1 MEARVTGLHQA
12 VKDKEEQIVGLNQTM
27 NEKDAEHQKVV
38 SDVMAT
44 AAENYGKVEKQLQEA
59 TSKLKDAEEKLI

>member
-44 AAENYGKVEKQLQEA
+44 AAENYGKVEKQL
-59 TSKLKDAEEKLI
+59 